1 MGMMRRPLRIAAAS
15 LALLFPLLLSAQ
27 ETPSGFLNNAPAQ
40 AFSLSVFASSDA
52 RTDLVQALVQTP
64 APALPAAR
72 EIFTFAS
79 LTRDFLKDAGEIWSY
94 PLHIRTGDL
103 LPIAGLA
110 VLTGILIRNDED
122 THRAFL
128 DYRMGHAWVKAL
140 SPVIT
145 EMGSA
150 GAYATAAAFLV
161 VGLIGRN
168 DKTIETGV
176 LATSAMLQS
185 AVLVTFLKALF
196 GRQRPSWANGV
207 DRWSGP
213 VGFTEW
219 VKSGIYGKYDSF
231 PGGHSI
237 TAFSLATVLAMQY
250 RQTVWVPILAYAT
263 ATGVALSRVT
273 EGRHWLSDCL
283 VGSVLGYVIGRMV
296 VTNHRSRTHIVPE
309 AGIVHNTVSLAL
321 TFSYR

>member
-1 MGMMRRPLRIAAAS
+1 MKRDIRIAAAF
-15 LALLFPLLLSAQ
+15 LALLFPLSLSVQ
-27 ETPSGFLNNAPAQ
+27 GTPSGFLNDPPAQ
-40 AFSLSVFASSDA
+40 AFSLSVFASPDA
-52 RTDLVQALVQTP
+52 RTGPVRTLAQTP
-64 APALPAAR
+64 APTLPPAP
-72 EIFTFAS
+72 ESITFAS
-79 LTRDFLKDAGEIWSY
+79 LSRDFLKDAGEIWSY
-94 PLHIRTGDL
+94 PFHIRTKDL

-110 VLTGILIRNDED
+110 VLTGILINNDEAIHK
-122 THRAFL
+122 TFL
-128 DYRMGHAWVKAL
+128 DYRMGHAWVKAV
-140 SPVIT
+140 SPAIT

-150 GAYATAAAFLV
+150 GAYITAAAFLV
-161 VGLIGRN
+161 VGLVGKDN
-168 DKTIETGV
+168 KSLETGA

-219 VKSGIYGKYDSF
+219 FKSGIYGKYDSF

-250 RQTVWVPILAYAT
+250 QTTVWVPILAYAT
-263 ATGVALSRVT
+263 ATGVALSRMT

-296 VTNHRSRTHIVPE
+296 VTNHRRRYHIVPE
-309 AGIVHNTVSLAL
+309 AGIDHNTVSLAL
-321 TFSYR
+321 TFSLR